1 MENYSKIK
9 QEFLKQEKNFSEYA
23 CKSIDAIRFKEEKD
37 DIRTPFERD
46 ADKIIHS
53 MAYTRYINKTQVYTN
68 SKNDHISTRMTHVQ
82 FVSRAARTIARA
94 LSLNE
99 DLCEAIALGH
109 DVGHTPFGHAG
120 EDILSKLSKEKL
132 GKEFAHNLNSVRV
145 FKELEKK
152 GEGVNLTIQV
162 LDGIMC
168 HNGEMVQ
175 SNYSPMAKDI
185 EIFKK
190 EYELCVNNNKFIKNL
205 IPMTMEGCVVRISDI
220 IGYIGKDIEDAVRL
234 DVFDKNTIPIS
245 IQEVLGTSN
254 DKIMNN
260 IILDIIEQSYG
271 KSYISMSDRVYEQV
285 LKLKEFNYA
294 NIYSKAITKEEGI
307 LYTDYFNKLYDIY
320 FEALEK
326 EDYTNDIYEVFLK
339 NMKDSYISN
348 TKKEQMIIDYLA
360 GMTDS
365 FIQSQYEKYV
375 LSK

>member
-1 MENYSKIK
+1 MENYNEIK
-9 QEFLKQEKNFSEYA
+9 KEFLKQEVGFGKYA
-23 CKSIDAIRFKEEKD
+23 CKSADAIRFKEEKD

-68 SKNDHISTRMTHVQ
+68 AKNDHISTRMTHVQ

-120 EDILSKLSKEKL
+120 EEILSKLSKEKI
-132 GKEFAHNLNSVRV
+132 GKEFAHNLNSVRI

-152 GEGVNLTIQV
+152 GEGVNLTVQV

-175 SNYSPMAKDI
+175 SNYSPVKKDKNM
-185 EIFKK
+185 FLK

-205 IPMTMEGCVVRISDI
+205 VPMTMEGCVVRISDI

-234 DVFDKNTIPIS
+234 DAFDKSTIPTS

-260 IILDIIEQSYG
+260 IILDIIEQSYL

-285 LKLKEFNYA
+285 QKLKEFNYA
-294 NIYSKAITKEEGI
+294 NIYNKAITKEEGI
-307 LYTDYFNKLYDIY
+307 LYEKYFNKLYDVY
-320 FEALEK
+320 FNALIK
-326 EDYTNDIYEVFLK
+326 EEYNNDIYEVFLK
-339 NMKDSYISN
+339 DMSDSYILN
-348 TKKEQMIIDYLA
+348 TKKEQMVIDYLA

-365 FIQSQYEKYV
+365 FIQHQYEKYV
-375 LSK
+375 K